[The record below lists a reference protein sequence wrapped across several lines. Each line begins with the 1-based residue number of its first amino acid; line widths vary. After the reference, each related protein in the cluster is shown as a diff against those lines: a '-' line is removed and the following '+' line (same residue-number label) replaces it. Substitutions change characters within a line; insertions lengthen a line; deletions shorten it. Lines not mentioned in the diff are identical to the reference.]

1 MNAEKCGVVWIESLL
16 CQGEISN
23 SEPGSEIIQLMKY
36 TSEES
41 L

>member
-1 MNAEKCGVVWIESLL
+1 MNGEKCGVVWIESLL
-16 CQGEISN
+16 CQGKIPN
-23 SEPGSEIIQLMKY
+23 SELGSEIMQLMKY